1 MQRRTFLRK
10 AGLAGASAVAAGAS
24 SAATA
29 GPNSEAASAA
39 APSAKPSGMKIT
51 RVRFYHN
58 PQSPPTF
65 NQSFHIVTV
74 ETDAGI
80 TGIGEG
86 GSPDTVRQCAAMI
99 IGADPF
105 RTDHL
110 WQTMFRGYF
119 YPAGRE
125 KLDALGA
132 IDLALWDIKGKALG
146 APVYDLLGGLSRD
159 HVECYSTGFPRRG
172 TLKETARACMEAGF
186 RAFRY
191 ATADPERGEAFNSH
205 QAVRQTFR
213 DCAEIRDG
221 VGPEGDWALDYHTR
235 FDFPD
240 AVRLSTLIEPLEPY
254 FAEDL
259 VRSEDPGVYRQL
271 RAHVKVPIAVG
282 EQFGSKWDVRWLVEN
297 QLIDYARVTLPN
309 VGGIT
314 EYTKIMAL
322 CETHYVGLI
331 PHFTG
336 PVAEAA
342 LVHACSVFPGPVM
355 MEMLGEG
362 KTDWAHLPEGYDFRN
377 GKMWP
382 NRRPGLGLTLD
393 TKPLRLVAEITERAR
408 PIPMLRRPD
417 GSYTNW

>member
-1 MQRRTFLRK
+1 VGQPV
-10 AGLAGASAVAAGAS
+10 AGAPGR
-24 SAATA
+24 
-29 GPNSEAASAA
+29 PL
-39 APSAKPSGMKIT
+39 KIT

-58 PQSPPTF
+58 PLSPPTF

-74 ETDAGI
+74 ETDGGI

-86 GSPDTVRQCAAMI
+86 GSPDTVSQCAAMI
-99 IGADPF
+99 IGSDPF

-132 IDLALWDIKGKALG
+132 LDLALWDIKGKALG
-146 APVYDLLGGLSRD
+146 VPVYDLLGGLARD
-159 HVECYSTGFPRRG
+159 HVECYSTAFPSRG
-172 TLKETARACMEAGF
+172 SLKETARACVESGF

-191 ATADPERGEAFNSH
+191 ATADPPTGRSFNSH
-205 QAVRQTFR
+205 RAVRRTYQ
-213 DCAEIRDG
+213 DCVQIRDG
-221 VGPEGDWALDYHTR
+221 VGPDGDWALDYHTR
-235 FDFPD
+235 FDFPG

-259 VRSEDPGVYRQL
+259 VRSENPGIYREL
-271 RAHVKVPIAVG
+271 RAHVKVPVAVG
-282 EQFGSKWDVRWLVEN
+282 EQFGSKWDIRWLIEN
-297 QLIDYARVTLPN
+297 ELIDYARVTLPN

-314 EYTKIMAL
+314 EYMKIAAL
-322 CETHYVGLI
+322 AETHYVGLI

-336 PVAEAA
+336 PVSEAA
-342 LVHACSVFPGPVM
+342 LVHACSVFPGVVM
-355 MEMLGEG
+355 MEMLGSGE
-362 KTDWAHLPEGYDFRN
+362 ARFPHLPESFDFRT

-382 NRRPGLGLTLD
+382 NRRPGLGVTLE
-393 TKPLRLVAEITERAR
+393 TKPLQLVAEITQRSR

>member
-1 MQRRTFLRK
+1 MQRRSFLRTV
-10 AGLAGASAVAAGAS
+10 GTGGAALAAGA
-24 SAATA
+24 
-29 GPNSEAASAA
+29 PNLAAA
-39 APSAKPSGMKIT
+39 APPPMKIT

-58 PQSPPTF
+58 PNSPLHF

-74 ETDAGI
+74 ETDQGI

-99 IGADPF
+99 IGENPF
-105 RTDHL
+105 RTDRL
-110 WQTMFRGYF
+110 WQMMFRGYF

-146 APVYDLLGGLSRD
+146 VPVYQLLGGLARD
-159 HVECYSTGFPRRG
+159 HVECYATGFPRQGSLR
-172 TLKETARACMEAGF
+172 ETARACIEAGF
-186 RAFRY
+186 RAFRH
-191 ATADPERGEAFNSH
+191 ATADPAAGRPFNSH
-205 QAVRQTFR
+205 QAVRQTYE
-213 DCAEIRDG
+213 DCVAIREG
-221 VGPEGDWALDYHTR
+221 VGKDGDWALDYHTR

-259 VRSEDPGVYRQL
+259 IRSENPEVYRQL

-282 EQFGSKWDVRWLVEN
+282 EQFGSKWDINRLIERQW
-297 QLIDYARVTLPN
+297 IDYARVTLPN

-314 EYTKIMAL
+314 EYMKIQAL
-322 CETHYVGLI
+322 AETHYVGLI

-336 PVAEAA
+336 PVSEAA
-342 LVHACSVFPGPVM
+342 LVHAGGVFSGPVM
-355 MEMLGEG
+355 MEMLGG
-362 KTDWAHLPEGYDFRN
+362 GPRPADWPHLPECYDFHQ

-382 NRRPGLGLTLD
+382 NARPGLGVTLD
-393 TKPLRLVAEITERAR
+393 TRPLQLVLEVTERVR
-408 PIPMLRRPD
+408 PIPIFERPD
-417 GSYTNW
+417 GSITNW